1 MPEIKHR
8 PDCDRPT
15 GPTGTEA
22 ACNCATYQGQF
33 AIEEPRRRPVPLA
46 NGRRA
51 LALENLGAR
60 LVRAIFRGVR
70 RG

>member
-1 MPEIKHR
+1 MPDITHR
-8 PDCDRPT
+8 PGCPRPRGPGAHGWACDC
-15 GPTGTEA
+15 A
-22 ACNCATYQGQF
+22 WHQGQF

-46 NGRRA
+46 NGRRVH
-51 LALENLGAR
+51 ALEGLGAR